1 MLRVS
6 SPPSRTGVTSSGLC
20 DLAGRLLVVL
30 AVAALL
36 FVWDDRARAAPP
48 LGEGDGRAPS
58 DRENVLV
65 SPTSRDSDIEA
76 RLQRILAASGWFT
89 DPQVDVREGI
99 VFLDGISRSQEQ
111 ADWAADLASRT
122 EDVVAVVNR
131 IEIAPDIDWDLSPAV
146 EELVKLSNAAQR
158 AVPIAFLGAIIL
170 LVTWGLTR
178 LVIRLMRWILQSRIT
193 SPLMLTV
200 LSRALAV
207 PVFVLGLYLVLQ
219 ISGLTNLA
227 LTVLGGTG
235 IAGIIIGFAFRDIA
249 ENFLASLLLS
259 IRNPF
264 RSGDLVRI
272 GESEGIVTNLN
283 TRSTV
288 LLTLDGNHVQ
298 IPNAH
303 VFKSIITNFSSNPSR
318 RSDFTVGIGYD
329 DRTSHAQEIIQ
340 SVLNSHP
347 AVRAD
352 PAPFVIVHEL
362 AASTVNLAV
371 YFWFDSTIH
380 SPVKLRSALMR
391 QTKQA
396 LLDGGISMPDEARE
410 VIFPQG
416 VPFYRTEPP
425 SKPAVAPSQGRTGV
439 AESEATDA
447 EGGLSSEEGDLLR
460 EAGDVRTSEER
471 ENLLRPR

>member
-1 MLRVS
+1 MF
-6 SPPSRTGVTSSGLC
+6 PPISGTNGT
-20 DLAGRLLVVL
+20 ARRRWRSVATRLSIV
-30 AVAALL
+30 VAA
-36 FVWDDRARAAPP
+36 VP
-48 LGEGDGRAPS
+48 LSASGQEGSGSLAEGLERS
-58 DRENVLV
+58 GRENVVV
-65 SPTSRDSDIEA
+65 SPTARDADIEA
-76 RLQRILAASGWFT
+76 RLQRILTASGWFT
-89 DPQVDVREGI
+89 DPRVEVREGI
-99 VFLDGISRSQEQ
+99 VFLDGISQTQEQ

-131 IEIAPDIDWDLSPAV
+131 IEIAPDINWDLSPAV
-146 EELVKLSNAAQR
+146 EEVVKLSNAAQR
-158 AVPIAFLGAIIL
+158 AVPIALVGGIIL
-170 LVTWGLTR
+170 LITWALAR
-178 LVIRLMRWILQSRIT
+178 LVVRLMRWVLKSRFT

-200 LSRALAV
+200 LSRALSV

-298 IPNAH
+298 IPNAL

-329 DRTSHAQEIIQ
+329 DRTSQAQEIIQ
-340 SVLNSHP
+340 GVLNAHP

-352 PAPFVIVHEL
+352 PAPFVVVHEL
-362 AASTVNLAV
+362 AASTVNLGV
-371 YFWFDSTIH
+371 YFWFDSDTH
-380 SPVKLRSALMR
+380 SPLKLRSALMR

-396 LLDGGISMPDEARE
+396 LLEAGISMPDEARE

-416 VPFYRTEPP
+416 LPIYRTDPP
-425 SKPAVAPSQGRTGV
+425 NKSGIVSSNGEVGGV
-439 AESEATDA
+439 ESDATVA
-447 EGGLSSEEGDLLR
+447 EGGLSSEEDALLR

-471 ENLLRPR
+471 ENLLKSR